1 MNYREYVI
9 TGNDFLDDRR
19 AKCESL
25 FSIIICIHICIY
37 MQIKNKK
44 LKYKSLFKYFYATT
58 FNKFKLKELK

>member
-9 TGNDFLDDRR
+9 TGNDFLDE
-19 AKCESL
+19 ACEVRKSL
-25 FSIIICIHICIY
+25 FYYYTYTYAYIC